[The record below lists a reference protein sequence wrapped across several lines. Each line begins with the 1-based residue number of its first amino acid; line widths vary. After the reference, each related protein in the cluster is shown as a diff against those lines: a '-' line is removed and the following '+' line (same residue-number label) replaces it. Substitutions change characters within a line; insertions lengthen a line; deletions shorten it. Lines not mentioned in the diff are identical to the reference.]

1 LPPIYHSLPSSLFP
15 LPSFLRYVDEV
26 VEAAPLTI
34 THDWLLENDIDIVIV
49 ATEGGVPAVD
59 QYNQAAED
67 QYDGMI

>member
-1 LPPIYHSLPSSLFP
+1 M
-15 LPSFLRYVDEV
+15 

-67 QYDGMI
+67 QYDGIILNDILETVPWCGVGYGHVPSQH

>member
-1 LPPIYHSLPSSLFP
+1 M
-15 LPSFLRYVDEV
+15 

-59 QYNQAAED
+59 QYNQAAEG
-67 QYDGMI
+67 QYDGMILNDT